1 MSELISRSR
10 EESFM
15 SKLDEF
21 PSDRDIEAAIYH
33 DRAIERER
41 HIKHGI
47 RSHLVQ
53 SAPQVIV
60 MGSCPCGAS
69 YTMTDGKFSAGS
81 KGLFEIMEGRP
92 AHE

>member
-1 MSELISRSR
+1 MKGR
-10 EESFM
+10 
-15 SKLDEF
+15 LDARL
-21 PSDRDIEAAIYH
+21 SDRDIEAAIYH
-33 DRAIERER
+33 DRAVEREH

-47 RSHLVQ
+47 QSHLVQ

-60 MGSCPCGAS
+60 MGSCRCGAS